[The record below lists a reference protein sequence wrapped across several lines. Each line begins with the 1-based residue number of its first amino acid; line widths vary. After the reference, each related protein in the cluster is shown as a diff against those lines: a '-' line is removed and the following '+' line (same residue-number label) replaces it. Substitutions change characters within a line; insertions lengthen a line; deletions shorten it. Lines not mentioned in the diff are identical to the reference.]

1 MKAVTITNLRN
12 RIKAYLDEVI
22 QSGETIIVPRNNKND
37 DAVVLISLREYNALK
52 ETEYL
57 LSSEANRA
65 RLENSIAQLNAG
77 QTVSFPMDDLEAG
90 SADKE

>member
-1 MKAVTITNLRN
+1 MKAITITSLRN

-37 DAVVLISLREYNALK
+37 EAVVLISLKEYNALQ

-57 LSSEANRA
+57 LSSQANRNK
-65 RLENSIAQLNAG
+65 LQTSIAQLNAG
-77 QTVSFPMDDLEAG
+77 ETVPFTFPDSKTGVAE
-90 SADKE
+90 

>member
-1 MKAVTITNLRN
+1 MKAVSITSLRS

-22 QSGETIIVPRNNKND
+22 HSGETIIVPRSSKD
-37 DAVVLISLREYNALK
+37 DEAVVIISLKEYNALQ

-65 RLENSIAQLNAG
+65 KLLASIAQLNAG
-77 QTVSFPMDDLEAG
+77 HTVPFSPQQASPDPAE
-90 SADKE
+90 